1 MLSEAVWLAMKLAR
15 RICRRV
21 RRWVDGPSFRIWR
34 CSSLRRYG
42 PMRPIQY
49 RGHRFVVLSNDW
61 RAFWLATRNDV
72 NPQTRVPLRA
82 LLDLKPSL
90 YVDVGANY
98 GEFVAEALA
107 RGIRTVAIEPNPD
120 LVACLQRTFGQHE
133 RLTILNE
140 AAADLPDGEVLLATK
155 PGLSGY
161 SSLTPSVVEASVG
174 PVVVTEKVSF
184 IRVRCRTL
192 SSMLEGIA
200 DLPSVVLKVDVE
212 GHEIDV
218 LRGAMRVLERVDE
231 WWAILVE
238 FDPEFL
244 VRRGLDVDREFE
256 QLKALAP
263 AFGEYVG
270 GRIAWRPWG
279 GELAPRKHTDLILG
293 SARFLKNV
301 AAV

>member
-1 MLSEAVWLAMKLAR
+1 FLRGESHDFRTMWWPAHPHGSGLSNTRVEDGEESELMLSEAVWLAMKLAR

-133 RLTILNE
+133 RLTILN
-140 AAADLPDGEVLLATK
+140 
-155 PGLSGY
+155 
-161 SSLTPSVVEASVG
+161 
-174 PVVVTEKVSF
+174 
-184 IRVRCRTL
+184 
-192 SSMLEGIA
+192 
-200 DLPSVVLKVDVE
+200 
-212 GHEIDV
+212 
-218 LRGAMRVLERVDE
+218 
-231 WWAILVE
+231 
-238 FDPEFL
+238 
-244 VRRGLDVDREFE
+244 
-256 QLKALAP
+256 
-263 AFGEYVG
+263 
-270 GRIAWRPWG
+270 
-279 GELAPRKHTDLILG
+279 
-293 SARFLKNV
+293 
-301 AAV
+301 